1 MSILGSI
8 EKPKDRPPIITICG
22 DAGAGKT
29 RLAATFPNPI
39 FIRAEDG
46 MQSIPAGE
54 RPDAFPVLRGAKAS
68 EIVTALFDQMIALLR
83 EPHEYQTLVIDSVT
97 ALDEIFTAEALE
109 KDGKAKTL
117 ATALGGY
124 GAGVQYVSSQHH
136 RVRKAAQLLNERR
149 GMTVVFLAHADIET
163 MRLPDQ
169 DDYQR
174 WSLRLPQK
182 SLPAY
187 TDFPDIIGFI
197 RQVSVIKG
205 GEGERKR
212 ALSSEDRELIIY
224 SGAAQVSKNRYG
236 ITEALDV
243 PEGENPL
250 LGLIPG
256 LPGAAQAKKSK
267 PAAAKSKPDA
277 VDTEETEPTDN
288 MTENNDE

>member
-1 MSILGSI
+1 MSMLSAI

-29 RLAATFPNPI
+29 RLAATFQNPI

-46 MQSIPAGE
+46 MQSIPATE
-54 RPDAFPVLRGAKAS
+54 RPDAFPVLRGPNAT
-68 EIVTALFDQMIALLR
+68 EIVKTLFDQMIALLR
-83 EPHEYQTLVIDSVT
+83 EPHDYQTLVIDSVT

-243 PEGENPL
+243 PEGDNPL

-256 LPGAAQAKKSK
+256 LPGANPAKKAK
-267 PAAAKSKPDA
+267 PTAAKANADVA
-277 VDTEETEPTDN
+277 EADETEQPDN
-288 MTENNDE
+288 DGDQE

>member
-1 MSILGSI
+1 MSLLESI
-8 EKPKDRPPIITICG
+8 EKPKDRPPIITLSG

-29 RLAATFPNPI
+29 RLAATFPKPI

-46 MQSIPAGE
+46 MQSIPADQ
-54 RPDAFPVLRGAKAS
+54 RPDAFPVLRGPSAQDVVA
-68 EIVTALFDQMIALLR
+68 ALFDQLIALLR
-83 EPHEYQTLVIDSVT
+83 EPHDYKTLVTDSVT
-97 ALDEIFTAEALE
+97 ALDELFTAEALE

-124 GAGVQYVSSQHH
+124 GAGIQYVAGQHH

-149 GMTVVFLAHADIET
+149 GMTVVFVAHADIET

-174 WSLRLPQK
+174 WSLRLPPK
-182 SLPAY
+182 SLPVY
-187 TDFPDIIGFI
+187 VDFCDIVGFI
-197 RQVSVIKG
+197 RQISFVKG

-212 ALSSEDRELIIY
+212 AVSSHERELIVHA
-224 SGAAQVSKNRYG
+224 GAAQISKNRYG
-236 ITEALDV
+236 ITEPLDV

-256 LPGAAQAKKSK
+256 LPIPAGKKAAPVKQKQIE
-267 PAAAKSKPDA
+267 
-277 VDTEETEPTDN
+277 EETA
-288 MTENNDE
+288 ND

>member
-1 MSILGSI
+1 MSMLSAI

-46 MQSIPAGE
+46 MQSIPASE
-54 RPDAFPVLRGAKAS
+54 RPDAFPVLRGPSSIEVAK
-68 EIVTALFDQMIALLR
+68 ALFDQMIALLR

-97 ALDEIFTAEALE
+97 ALDEIFSAEALE

-117 ATALGGY
+117 QSALGGF
-124 GAGVQYVSSQHH
+124 GAGFNYVANQHQ

-149 GMTVVFLAHADIET
+149 GMTVVLLAHADIEN
-163 MRLPDQ
+163 MKLPDQ

-174 WSLRLPQK
+174 WSMRMHSK

-187 TDFPDIIGFI
+187 LDYPDIVGFI
-197 RQVSVIKG
+197 RQVSVVKG
-205 GEGERKR
+205 ADGERKR
-212 ALSSEDRELIIY
+212 ALSSHERELIIY
-224 SGAAQVSKNRYG
+224 SGAAQVSKTRYG

-256 LPGAAQAKKSK
+256 LPGAKPAKKAK
-267 PAAAKSKPDA
+267 PAAAKAKTAEDYADES
-277 VDTEETEPTDN
+277 EPTDN
-288 MTENNDE
+288 DGEQE

>member
-54 RPDAFPVLRGAKAS
+54 RPDAFPVLRGGHAV
-68 EIVTALFDQMIALLR
+68 EVVGALFDQLIALLR
-83 EPHEYQTLVIDSVT
+83 EPHDYKTLVIDSVT
-97 ALDEIFTAEALE
+97 ALDELFTAEALE

-117 ATALGGY
+117 SSALGGY
-124 GAGVQYVSSQHH
+124 GAGVQYVANQHH

-149 GMTVVFLAHADIET
+149 GMTVVFVAHADIET

-197 RQVSVIKG
+197 RQVSVVKG

-224 SGAAQVSKNRYG
+224 SGAAQISKNRYG
-236 ITEALDV
+236 ITEPLDV
-243 PEGENPL
+243 PEGGNPL

-256 LPGAAQAKKSK
+256 LPGAAPTKPARGK
-267 PAAAKSKPDA
+267 PAAPVAD
-277 VDTEETEPTDN
+277 ETE
-288 MTENNDE
+288 TENKDENNE

>member
-1 MSILGSI
+1 MSMLSAI

-29 RLAATFPNPI
+29 RLAATFPSPI

-46 MQSIPAGE
+46 MQSIPASE
-54 RPDAFPVLRGAKAS
+54 RPDAFPVLRGPSSIEVAK
-68 EIVTALFDQMIALLR
+68 ALFDQMIALLR

-97 ALDEIFTAEALE
+97 ALDEIFSAEALE

-117 ATALGGY
+117 QSALGGF
-124 GAGVQYVSSQHH
+124 GAGFNYVANQHQ

-149 GMTVVFLAHADIET
+149 GMTVVLLAHADIEN
-163 MRLPDQ
+163 MKLPDQ

-174 WSLRLPQK
+174 WSMRMHSK

-187 TDFPDIIGFI
+187 LDYPDIVGFI
-197 RQVSVIKG
+197 RQVSVVKG
-205 GEGERKR
+205 ADGERKR
-212 ALSSEDRELIIY
+212 ALSSHERELIIY

-256 LPGAAQAKKSK
+256 LPGAKPAKKAK
-267 PAAAKSKPDA
+267 PAAAKAKTAEDYADES
-277 VDTEETEPTDN
+277 EPTDN
-288 MTENNDE
+288 DGEQE

>member
-54 RPDAFPVLRGAKAS
+54 RPDAFPVLRGAHAA
-68 EIVTALFDQMIALLR
+68 EVVGTLFDQLIALLR
-83 EPHEYQTLVIDSVT
+83 EPHDYKTLVIDSVT
-97 ALDEIFTAEALE
+97 ALDELFTAEALE

-117 ATALGGY
+117 ASALGGY
-124 GAGVQYVSSQHH
+124 GAGFQYVASQHH

-149 GMTVVFLAHADIET
+149 GMTVVFVAHADIET

-182 SLPAY
+182 SLPVY
-187 TDFPDIIGFI
+187 SDFTDIVGFI
-197 RQVSVIKG
+197 RQVSVVKG

-212 ALSSEDRELIIY
+212 ALSSQDRELIIY
-224 SGAAQVSKNRYG
+224 SGAAQISKNRYG
-236 ITEALDV
+236 IIEALDV
-243 PEGENPL
+243 PEGGNPL

-256 LPGAAQAKKSK
+256 LSGAAPAKPARGK
-267 PAAAKSKPDA
+267 PAAPVAD
-277 VDTEETEPTDN
+277 ETETTDN
-288 MTENNDE
+288 DGEQE

>member
-1 MSILGSI
+1 MSMLSAI

-46 MQSIPAGE
+46 MQSIPASE
-54 RPDAFPVLRGAKAS
+54 RPDAFPVLRGPSSIEVAK
-68 EIVTALFDQMIALLR
+68 ALFDQMIALLR

-97 ALDEIFTAEALE
+97 ALDEIFSAEALE

-117 ATALGGY
+117 QSALGGF
-124 GAGVQYVSSQHH
+124 GAGFNYVANQHQ

-149 GMTVVFLAHADIET
+149 GMTVVLLAHADIEN
-163 MRLPDQ
+163 MKLPDQ

-174 WSLRLPQK
+174 WSMRMHSK

-187 TDFPDIIGFI
+187 LDYPDIVGFI
-197 RQVSVIKG
+197 RQVSVVKG
-205 GEGERKR
+205 ADGERKR
-212 ALSSEDRELIIY
+212 ALSSHERELIIY

-256 LPGAAQAKKSK
+256 LPGAKPAKKAK
-267 PAAAKSKPDA
+267 PAAAKAKTAEDYADES
-277 VDTEETEPTDN
+277 EPTDN
-288 MTENNDE
+288 DGEQE

>member
-1 MSILGSI
+1 MSMLSAI

-46 MQSIPAGE
+46 MQSIPAAD
-54 RPDAFPVLRGAKAS
+54 RPDAFPVLRGPSAVDVAKAM
-68 EIVTALFDQMIALLR
+68 FDQMIALMR

-117 ATALGGY
+117 QSALGGF
-124 GAGVQYVSSQHH
+124 GAGFNYVANQHH

-149 GMTVVFLAHADIET
+149 GMTVVFLAHADIEN
-163 MRLPDQ
+163 MKLPDQ

-174 WSLRLPQK
+174 WSMRMH
-182 SLPAY
+182 SRSIPAY
-187 TDFPDIIGFI
+187 VDYPDVVGFI
-197 RQVSVIKG
+197 RQVSVVKG

-212 ALSSEDRELIIY
+212 ALSSHERELIIY

-256 LPGAAQAKKSK
+256 LPGAAPTKPARGK
-267 PAAAKSKPDA
+267 PAAPVA
-277 VDTEETEPTDN
+277 EEPEPTDN
-288 MTENNDE
+288 MMENSDE

>member
-22 DAGAGKT
+22 DAGAGKS

-46 MQSIPAGE
+46 MQSIPAAE
-54 RPDAFPVLRGAKAS
+54 RPDAFPVLRGPHAQEVVA
-68 EIVTALFDQMIALLR
+68 ALFDQLIALLR
-83 EPHEYQTLVIDSVT
+83 EPHDYQTLVIDSVT
-97 ALDEIFTAEALE
+97 ALDELFTSEALE

-117 ATALGGY
+117 ASALGGY
-124 GAGVQYVSSQHH
+124 GAGIQYVAGQHH

-149 GMTVVFLAHADIET
+149 GMTVVFVAHADIET

-174 WSLRLPQK
+174 WSLRLPPK

-187 TDFPDIIGFI
+187 VDFPDMVGFI
-197 RQVSVIKG
+197 RQVSVIRG
-205 GEGERKR
+205 AEGERKR
-212 ALSSEDRELIIY
+212 AISSEDRELIVH
-224 SGAAQVSKNRYG
+224 SGAAQISKNRYG
-236 ITEALDV
+236 ITEPLDV
-243 PEGENPL
+243 PEGTNPL

-256 LPGAAQAKKSK
+256 LPGVKAKG
-267 PAAAKSKPDA
+267 AAKSKARPEPQTDPE
-277 VDTEETEPTDN
+277 TPNYEENQE
-288 MTENNDE
+288 

>member
-1 MSILGSI
+1 MSMLSAI

-46 MQSIPAGE
+46 MQSIPADK
-54 RPDAFPVLRGAKAS
+54 RPDAFPVLRGPNAT
-68 EIVTALFDQMIALLR
+68 EIVKALFDQMIALLR

-97 ALDEIFTAEALE
+97 ALDEIFSAEALE

-117 ATALGGY
+117 QSALGGF
-124 GAGVQYVSSQHH
+124 GAGFNYVANQHQ

-149 GMTVVFLAHADIET
+149 GMTVVLLAHADIEN
-163 MRLPDQ
+163 MKLPDQ

-174 WSLRLPQK
+174 WSMRMHSK

-187 TDFPDIIGFI
+187 LDYPDIVGFI
-197 RQVSVIKG
+197 RQVSVVKG
-205 GEGERKR
+205 ADGERKR
-212 ALSSEDRELIIY
+212 ALSSHERELIIY

-256 LPGAAQAKKSK
+256 LPGAKTAKKAK
-267 PAAAKSKPDA
+267 PAAAKAKTAEDYADES
-277 VDTEETEPTDN
+277 EPTDN
-288 MTENNDE
+288 DGEQE

>member
-1 MSILGSI
+1 MSMLSAI

-46 MQSIPAGE
+46 MQSIPAAD
-54 RPDAFPVLRGAKAS
+54 RPDAFPVLRGPNAT
-68 EIVTALFDQMIALLR
+68 EIVKTLFDQLIALLR

-169 DDYQR
+169 EDYQR

-182 SLPAY
+182 SSPPYVDYA
-187 TDFPDIIGFI
+187 DIVGFI
-197 RQVSVIKG
+197 RQISVVKG
-205 GEGERKR
+205 ADGKRKR
-212 ALSSEDRELIIY
+212 AISSEDREIIIY

-256 LPGAAQAKKSK
+256 LPGATPVKKAK
-267 PAAAKSKPDA
+267 PAAAKATPA
-277 VDTEETEPTDN
+277 AADTDETETTDN
-288 MTENNDE
+288 DGEQE

>member
-1 MSILGSI
+1 MSMLSAI

-29 RLAATFPNPI
+29 RLAATFLNPI

-46 MQSIPAGE
+46 MQSIPTSE
-54 RPDAFPVLRGAKAS
+54 RPDAFPVLRGPKAT
-68 EIVTALFDQMIALLR
+68 EIVKALFDQMIALLR

-182 SLPAY
+182 SLPVY
-187 TDFPDIIGFI
+187 VDYCDVVGFI

-205 GEGERKR
+205 EEGERKR

-256 LPGAAQAKKSK
+256 LPGAKPAKKAK
-267 PAAAKSKPDA
+267 PAAAKAKTAEDYADES
-277 VDTEETEPTDN
+277 EPTDN
-288 MTENNDE
+288 DGEQE

>member
-29 RLAATFPNPI
+29 RLAATLPNPI

-46 MQSIPAGE
+46 MQSIPEGE
-54 RPDAFPVLRGAKAS
+54 RPDAFPVLRGAHAAEVVK
-68 EIVTALFDQMIALLR
+68 ALFDQLIALLR
-83 EPHEYQTLVIDSVT
+83 EPHDYKTLVIDSVT
-97 ALDEIFTAEALE
+97 ALDELFTAEALE

-182 SLPAY
+182 SSPPY
-187 TDFPDIIGFI
+187 VDYCDIVGFI
-197 RQVSVIKG
+197 RQVSVVKG

-212 ALSSEDRELIIY
+212 ALSSQDRELIIY

-236 ITEALDV
+236 ITEPLDV
-243 PEGENPL
+243 PEGSNPL

-256 LPGAAQAKKSK
+256 LPGAAQTKPARGK
-267 PAAAKSKPDA
+267 PAAPVADEP
-277 VDTEETEPTDN
+277 ETTDN
-288 MTENNDE
+288 DGEQE

>member
-54 RPDAFPVLRGAKAS
+54 RPDAFPVLRGPSAS
-68 EIVTALFDQMIALLR
+68 EIVKTLFDQLIALLR

-136 RVRKAAQLLNERR
+136 RVRKVAQLLNERR

-182 SLPAY
+182 SLPVY
-187 TDFPDIIGFI
+187 VDYCDIVGFI

-205 GEGERKR
+205 GDGERKR

-256 LPGAAQAKKSK
+256 LPGATTAKTARRKT
-267 PAAAKSKPDA
+267 AAPTAD
-277 VDTEETEPTDN
+277 ETETTDN

>member
-54 RPDAFPVLRGAKAS
+54 RPDAFPVLRGAHAA
-68 EIVTALFDQMIALLR
+68 EVVGALFDQLIALLR
-83 EPHEYQTLVIDSVT
+83 EPHDYKTLVIDSVT
-97 ALDEIFTAEALE
+97 ALDELFTAEALE

-117 ATALGGY
+117 ASALGGY
-124 GAGVQYVSSQHH
+124 GAGYQYVANHHH
-136 RVRKAAQLLNERR
+136 RVRRAAQLLNERR
-149 GMTVVFLAHADIET
+149 GMTVVFVAHADIET

-174 WSLRLPQK
+174 WSMRLHQK
-182 SLPAY
+182 SLPVY
-187 TDFPDIIGFI
+187 SDFTDIVGFI
-197 RQVSVIKG
+197 RQVSVVKG

-212 ALSSEDRELIIY
+212 ALSSEDRELIIH
-224 SGAAQVSKNRYG
+224 SGAAQISKNRYG
-236 ITEALDV
+236 ITEPLDV
-243 PEGENPL
+243 PEGGNPL

-256 LPGAAQAKKSK
+256 LQGAAPAKPARGK
-267 PAAAKSKPDA
+267 PAAPVAD
-277 VDTEETEPTDN
+277 ETE
-288 MTENNDE
+288 TENKDENDE